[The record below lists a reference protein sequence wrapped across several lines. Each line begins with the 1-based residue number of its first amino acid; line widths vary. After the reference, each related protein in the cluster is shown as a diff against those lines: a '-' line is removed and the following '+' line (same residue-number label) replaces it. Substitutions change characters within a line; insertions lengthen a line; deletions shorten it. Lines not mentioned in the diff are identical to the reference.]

1 MAVNSMSFKQS
12 ATLINDVLKQMTGE
26 EAIAPVDEAEFVAV
40 GTTLLQTGYD
50 ALNTAVS
57 QVLSRSIYSSRA
69 YDPIYPSIER
79 DSIQWGGIVRKV
91 TTLDLEFM
99 DDEGYNVADGNGI
112 TDCDPFLVN
121 RQKAVQFN
129 WYGGNTKELLVT
141 VTEQQLRQA
150 FSSSAEFGSF
160 MAAQAQNL
168 VNQINQKIEAESRIT
183 VNNMIGAALEEGGDR
198 VIHLLSE
205 YKDETGNETITAD
218 NYLSVDE
225 FEPFAKWMYGRLNT
239 LKAFMAERTEK
250 YHATITSY
258 NGVALT
264 TGIKRHTP
272 AEYLNIWMLTDF
284 MNQVDASALSGI
296 YNQQLLSIG
305 GYERV
310 NYWQSIDNPSSINVI
325 PNVLDTDGTC
335 FKYEQG
341 VNASGI
347 VGILFDDEALGI
359 TVINEDVRSIE
370 NPRGRYFNNWYNWV
384 CRYYN
389 DQTENFVVL
398 LLD

>member
-99 DDEGYNVADGNGI
+99 DDKGYNVADGNGI

-150 FSSSAEFGSF
+150 FSSSA
-160 MAAQAQNL
+160 
-168 VNQINQKIEAESRIT
+168 
-183 VNNMIGAALEEGGDR
+183 
-198 VIHLLSE
+198 
-205 YKDETGNETITAD
+205 
-218 NYLSVDE
+218 
-225 FEPFAKWMYGRLNT
+225 
-239 LKAFMAERTEK
+239 
-250 YHATITSY
+250 
-258 NGVALT
+258 
-264 TGIKRHTP
+264 
-272 AEYLNIWMLTDF
+272 
-284 MNQVDASALSGI
+284 
-296 YNQQLLSIG
+296 
-305 GYERV
+305 
-310 NYWQSIDNPSSINVI
+310 
-325 PNVLDTDGTC
+325 
-335 FKYEQG
+335 
-341 VNASGI
+341 
-347 VGILFDDEALGI
+347 
-359 TVINEDVRSIE
+359 
-370 NPRGRYFNNWYNWV
+370 
-384 CRYYN
+384 
-389 DQTENFVVL
+389 
-398 LLD
+398 